1 MFPSTSAVVDPGTR
15 CTGIAILCALDAFVG
30 ILFGSFCLAIFFG
43 KVSRLGTHA
52 QVIFSDPLVVRYGR
66 GLGEKVDDD
75 ESSSGGTDDE
85 KKRERN
91 SWPCP
96 VLEFRVINR
105 LHSTDGGELMD
116 ATLNVVASIKEEQ
129 ACGTIRNALED
140 RRRKPKSRDSGRNDF
155 ARQSIIPE
163 QESIDYL
170 DNGETLPHPSTIN
183 RKDSFEEDPSCRLVP
198 RQIFVKLEIDTPNH
212 PLFRRTWH
220 VSHKLDADSPIL
232 SSEARRLVRKNYGF
246 WPEELN
252 NYRDI
257 KDNIHFDHIIVSLK
271 GTSNAGANFVHAQ
284 QVYDYVD
291 MRVGYRFANVLYRRL
306 GNGSVRVDTTMI
318 NDVLE
323 QFGGGGEPLVCN
335 KRKRSYSSILAG
347 A

>member
-15 CTGIAILCALDAFVG
+15 CIGIAILCALDAFVG

-75 ESSSGGTDDE
+75 ESSSGGTDEEKYVE
-85 KKRERN
+85 KKYL
-91 SWPCP
+91 PCP

-116 ATLNVVASIKEEQ
+116 ATLNVVACIKEEQ

-140 RRRKPKSRDSGRNDF
+140 RRRKPKSRASGCNDF
-155 ARQSIIPE
+155 ARHTIIPE
-163 QESIDYL
+163 QESI
-170 DNGETLPHPSTIN
+170 NSTIN
-183 RKDSFEEDPSCRLVP
+183 RKVSFEEDPSCRLVP